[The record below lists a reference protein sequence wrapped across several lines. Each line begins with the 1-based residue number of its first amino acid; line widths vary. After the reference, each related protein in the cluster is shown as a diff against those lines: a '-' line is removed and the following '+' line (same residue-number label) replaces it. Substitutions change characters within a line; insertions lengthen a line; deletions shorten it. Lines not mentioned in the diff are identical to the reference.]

1 MASDKL
7 RRRVAGTMRSA
18 DDAERRRRRDSALAT
33 GQMTFCRSLGAVA
46 SPGFGV
52 RGGTTIDAPK
62 ARASRRRVGWGTE
75 RGVCSAADYGVW
87 GSVVSS
93 PSEVRGGASAAIA
106 FSAYFK
112 PQDTSGSKKN
122 TACIKLQGARAA
134 VPHAWRRHWLVADP

>member
-52 RGGTTIDAPK
+52 RG
-62 ARASRRRVGWGTE
+62 ARRSTRRRREHRGAEWGGVR
-75 RGVCSAADYGVW
+75 RGVSAPQPTM
-87 GSVVSS
+87 GS
-93 PSEVRGGASAAIA
+93 GGAS
-106 FSAYFK
+106 
-112 PQDTSGSKKN
+112 
-122 TACIKLQGARAA
+122 
-134 VPHAWRRHWLVADP
+134 